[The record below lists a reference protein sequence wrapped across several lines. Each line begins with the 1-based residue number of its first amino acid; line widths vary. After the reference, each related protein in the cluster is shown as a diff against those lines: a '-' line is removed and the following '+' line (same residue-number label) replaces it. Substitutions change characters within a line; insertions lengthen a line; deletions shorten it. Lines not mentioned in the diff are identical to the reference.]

1 MDRIGLC
8 VEARS
13 RGKSRFPV
21 RDTWSERAQD
31 CGSHWPLGRQE
42 KPLARIILRPYRK
55 PTLVGRG
62 KSPQVNERPSVK
74 ELGKLT
80 PYLRKK
86 GCPSSEVWKRIA
98 GGGCKK
104 LAQPTVYQKHRSLRT
119 RKRKYRG

>member
-8 VEARS
+8 IEARS

-21 RDTWSERAQD
+21 RDICSERSQD
-31 CGSHWPLGRQE
+31 CGSHWPLRRQE

-86 GCPSSEVWKRIA
+86 GCPSSEDLRIS
-98 GGGCKK
+98 
-104 LAQPTVYQKHRSLRT
+104 V
-119 RKRKYRG
+119 RGLQEIGSTDCLPKTQVSANAKAEV